1 MFKVLIIPCIGV
13 VLILCLRTHK
23 QNEQLQILELNE
35 TEYRSNKGI
44 ETNYLRFTRTPED
57 KKRKDSK
64 GINTN

>member
-1 MFKVLIIPCIGV
+1 MFKVLIMPCIGV

-35 TEYRSNKGI
+35 TEYRSNKGS

-57 KKRKDSK
+57 KKRKDGKS
-64 GINTN
+64 INTN

>member
-1 MFKVLIIPCIGV
+1 MYKVLIPSCIGV
-13 VLILCLRTHK
+13 VFILLLRSKK

>member
-1 MFKVLIIPCIGV
+1 MFKVLIMPCIGV
-13 VLILCLRTHK
+13 VVILLLRSHK
-23 QNEQLQILELNE
+23 EKEQLQILELNE
-35 TEYRSNKGI
+35 TEYRSNKGS